1 MRVVIESYL
10 TEAKLA
16 AALKQ
21 LVGIAWVGGQA
32 TLPGSRRRFDMA
44 FQDKGEVILVEYD
57 GDEHYRDSLK
67 LKADA
72 HKDAPAITHGMRTVR
87 VPYWVQL
94 TNQTARHYFGLEV
107 EVEQSFPHGF
117 ITTKLF
123 PAFFC
128 EMGVERFRREL
139 EALPANIRE
148 AVIAS
153 LRARAEEHGVEYVLP
168 SVLRGLIDA

>member
-1 MRVVIESYL
+1 MQVTIESYL

-21 LVGIAWVGGQA
+21 LVGTAWVGGQA
-32 TLPGSRRRFDMA
+32 KLPDSRRRFDMA
-44 FQDKGEVILVEYD
+44 FQCNAETVLVEYD

-67 LKADA
+67 IKADA
-72 HKDAPAITHGMRTVR
+72 HKDALAIAHGMRLVR

-94 TNQTARHYFGLEV
+94 TNQTARHYFGLEA
-107 EVEQSFPHGF
+107 EIEQSFPHGF

-123 PAFFC
+123 PASFC
-128 EMGVERFRREL
+128 EMGVERFRREID
-139 EALPANIRE
+139 ALPATVRE

-153 LRARAEEHGVEYVLP
+153 LRPG
-168 SVLRGLIDA
+168 